1 MRPTLGLRLLAAT
14 VGGILVVVGQVV
26 AFIGLFFLSTG
37 GAAFTWKA
45 DYAAGFVFEALALA
59 ACLGGFLV
67 AAKISCN
74 ARPVRATLLAFGVLL
89 VGVVLMIVGQSVAFD
104 FLGTLAAL
112 AVAIFAG
119 ARGEGRDGLAGQYPT
134 PTR

>member
-1 MRPTLGLRLLAAT
+1 MRPTLGLRLLAA
-14 VGGILVVVGQVV
+14 VIGGILVVVGQVV
-26 AFIGLFFLSTG
+26 AVIGLFFLSTG

-45 DYAAGFVFEALALA
+45 DYVWGFVFEALALA

-74 ARPVRATLLAFGVLL
+74 ARPVRAAFLAFGVLV
-89 VGVVLMIVGQSVAFD
+89 VGVVLMIVAQSIAFD
-104 FLGTLAAL
+104 FFATLGAL

-119 ARGEGRDGLAGQYPT
+119 ARGDGRDGVAGQYPT